1 MAPMDHLRSKH
12 GYGRIAVTA
21 AALGVLA
28 GAHAVALVTTHSA
41 LTRQWA
47 AYVVAM
53 CSFHFCEF
61 MWACA

>member
-1 MAPMDHLRSKH
+1 MPPMDHLRSKH

-28 GAHAVALVTTHSA
+28 GAHAVVLVVTASP

-53 CSFHFCEF
+53 ATFHFCEF